1 MRRSLNGWYSKGKE
15 QKGAMSTKDMDL
27 VPTGKGASVPAGD
40 LIGCEKFVTFGL
52 AGSEYGIDIFQVKEI
67 IRLPE
72 QVTAMPQAPGVVL
85 GLIQLR
91 GTLVPLVCLRRV
103 FTLPE
108 ITNGDRKVLVTET
121 PQGMVG
127 LVVDDV
133 REVRQIPLG
142 CQEHMRSM
150 RKDFSD
156 RFIGGIA
163 NLEDHV
169 TLLLDLDALNAEYG
183 AQLH

>member
-1 MRRSLNGWYSKGKE
+1 MVT
-15 QKGAMSTKDMDL
+15 QSTDL
-27 VPTGKGASVPAGD
+27 VPDGTGAAAPTGSQAS
-40 LIGCEKFVTFGL
+40 CEKFVTFGL
-52 AGSEYGIDIFQVKEI
+52 ADSEYGIDIFQVKEI

-72 QVTAMPQAPGVVL
+72 QITVMPQAPNIVL

-103 FTLPE
+103 FSLAEEAT
-108 ITNGDRKVLVTET
+108 GDRKVLVTET

-133 REVRQIPLG
+133 REVRQIPLS
-142 CQEHMRSM
+142 CQERMRSM
-150 RKDFSD
+150 AKDFAD

-163 NLEDHV
+163 NQDDRV

-183 AQLH
+183 AQLR

>member
-1 MRRSLNGWYSKGKE
+1 MRRGMSNGILTVRN
-15 QKGAMSTKDMDL
+15 KGAMDTQGKDL
-27 VPTGKGASVPAGD
+27 VPTGKDILALAEAQAGTD
-40 LIGCEKFVTFGL
+40 KFVTFGL
-52 AGSEYGIDIFQVKEI
+52 AGSDYGIDITQVKEI

-72 QVTAMPQAPGVVL
+72 QVTAMPQAPSVVL

-108 ITNGDRKVLVTET
+108 VTDGDRKVLVTET
-121 PQGMVG
+121 AHGMVG

-133 REVRQIPLG
+133 REVRQIPQS
-142 CQEHMRSM
+142 CQEKMRSM
-150 RKDFSD
+150 RQDFSD

-163 NLEDHV
+163 NQQDHV
-169 TLLLDLDALNAEYG
+169 TLLLDLEALNTAYG
-183 AQLH
+183 VQLS